1 MFVTIH
7 VKSPTAPMPG
17 HLDARQFLRHVGVRL
32 RWRRSRLK
40 LNWQRGLAKGSGNV
54 ENIHPNGW
62 RAPKLM
68 VCKRWHQ
75 LMARI
80 RYLCWVSGLQ
90 SWIGV
95 SSKLDFLEHFSPKWW
110 LWCWY
115 FFTFCDEAIQHEK
128 LRELWDLWFGQVAPW
143 EPISTGW
150 NFKPGKKGQPPWFFM
165 EVETLASFHF
175 RCNFPIPMG
184 VSGYTV
190 FSPPQP

>member
-128 LRELWDLWFGQVAPW
+128 LRELLRSLIWPSCPLRADFNQMKFQARKKRPTSLIFHG
-143 EPISTGW
+143 SW
-150 NFKPGKKGQPPWFFM
+150 N
-165 EVETLASFHF
+165 LSFLSF
-175 RCNFPIPMG
+175 
-184 VSGYTV
+184 
-190 FSPPQP
+190 